1 MSVIM
6 ISNARLSFP
15 ALVEP
20 KGFDGGPAAYNAD
33 LILAPNDPGF
43 QEFMRVIS
51 QLAQEKWK
59 EHANAVLQLI
69 QTDRKLRAFGNGSEK
84 IDKKTFKPYNG
95 YEGMMYISALN
106 KVRPQFFNAQ
116 GAVIDPSNTM
126 ALQQEARRM
135 YGGCRVNA
143 AIKPWLQDNK
153 FGRGVRCEL
162 VAIQFAKDDTPFGD
176 STPDVT
182 NLFGQVAAPTAGFS
196 PAGAPAAPA
205 FPSFLT
211 GQ

>member
-15 ALVEP
+15 NLIEP
-20 KGFDGGPAAYNAD
+20 KGFQGGPATYNGD
-33 LILAPNDPGF
+33 LILAPHDSGF
-43 QEFMRVIS
+43 QEFMKVVG

-59 EHANAVLQLI
+59 EHAGAVLQMI
-69 QTDRKLRAFGNGSEK
+69 QNDRKLRCFGSGAEK
-84 IDKKTFKPYNG
+84 IDKKTFKPYDG
-95 YEGMMYISALN
+95 YDGMVYISAIN
-106 KVRPQFFNAQ
+106 KTRPQFFNAQ
-116 GAVIDPSNTM
+116 GAVIDPTNSM
-126 ALQQEARRM
+126 ALQQEARKM

-143 AIKPWLQDNK
+143 AIKPWLQDNQ

-162 VAIQFAKDDTPFGD
+162 VAIQFAKDDTPFGE

-182 NLFGQVAAPTAGFS
+182 NLFGQVSTPQTGFA
-196 PAGAPAAPA
+196 PAGL
-205 FPSFLT
+205 PSFLT